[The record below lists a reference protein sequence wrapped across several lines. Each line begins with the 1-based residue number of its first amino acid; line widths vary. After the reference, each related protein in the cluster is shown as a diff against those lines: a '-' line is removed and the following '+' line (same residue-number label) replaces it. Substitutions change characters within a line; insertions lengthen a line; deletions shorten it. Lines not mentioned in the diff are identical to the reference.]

1 MIILSSEIDG
11 LPSIPNS
18 EGIGSLHVDITEGRN
33 GWPKHSIWFK
43 LGDDARTVN
52 IQEEEPVSPERE
64 GPVRYEDDARDEVER
79 EVVAAYLGYI
89 ERIRQNG

>member
-1 MIILSSEIDG
+1 MILLSSEIDG

-18 EGIGSLHVDITEGRN
+18 AGIGSLHVDITEGLN

-43 LGDDARTVN
+43 LDDESRTVN
-52 IQEEEPVSPERE
+52 VQESEPVSPERQ
-64 GPVRYEDDARDEVER
+64 GPIQYEDAARDEIER
-79 EVVAAYLGYI
+79 DVVAAYIAYI